1 MYLDIALFM
10 HDFHSKVLPT
20 SFRNFFK
27 SVKEVHQY
35 NTRFASKHSYC
46 IPKAKTNYGK
56 FNIRF
61 IGSKV
66 WNSIQDDL
74 KFKRRTSFKHNL
86 KSALISEYL
95 K

>member
-1 MYLDIALFM
+1 MTFTQKYFQPLFAI
-10 HDFHSKVLPT
+10 S
-20 SFRNFFK
+20 S
-27 SVKEVHQY
+27 SVKEVHRY

-74 KFKRRTSFKHNL
+74 KFKRRTSFKNNL
-86 KSALISEYL
+86 KSALISEY
-95 K
+95 